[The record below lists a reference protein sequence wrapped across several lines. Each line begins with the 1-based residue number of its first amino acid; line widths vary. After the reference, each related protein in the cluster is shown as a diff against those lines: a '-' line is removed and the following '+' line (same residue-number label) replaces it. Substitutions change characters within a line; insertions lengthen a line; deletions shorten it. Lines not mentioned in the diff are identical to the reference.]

1 MHAHAAAAGGLSL
14 KWLRQVL
21 CKLFR
26 RDQHDFSVR
35 LSHVKSF
42 YRVIG
47 NAVREDLIV
56 GLQFLDRILY
66 GTRSLIQKSQREE
79 ETRSG
84 LTDIIANRLQH
95 SILCR
100 ARREIDTSVY
110 ASQTQVIPVS
120 GRCLAETS
128 DVVMGLVVVECLQT
142 NLYRTL
148 AAQDDRVV
156 VLHVEAAPRVI
167 R

>member
-21 CKLFR
+21 RKLFR

-47 NAVREDLIV
+47 NAVRENLIV

-79 ETRSG
+79 KTRSG
-84 LTDIIANRLQH
+84 LTDIIANSLHHR
-95 SILCR
+95 IL
-100 ARREIDTSVY
+100 
-110 ASQTQVIPVS
+110 
-120 GRCLAETS
+120 
-128 DVVMGLVVVECLQT
+128 
-142 NLYRTL
+142 
-148 AAQDDRVV
+148 
-156 VLHVEAAPRVI
+156 
-167 R
+167 